1 MQRDFQYYEEL
12 LSGLEGILQADG
24 TVEHQMAGG
33 AVLAVRAEIAQTH
46 ELIGRGRLGV
56 PEAGLHLAAGE
67 HRKALRVQ
75 AIQEVLVR
83 AVGLLIGKQVVVQP
97 DLRVH
102 AVLRVHPVERGTLDL
117 AAVGGVPPLDS
128 GS

>member
-12 LSGLEGILQADG
+12 LSRLEGILQADG

-33 AVLAVRAEIAQTH
+33 AVLAVRAEVAQTH

-67 HRKALRVQ
+67 DFQRLLVQTDQKILKTKVQRNQKGRYRKALF
-75 AIQEVLVR
+75 LVPLF
-83 AVGLLIGKQVVVQP
+83 GNPIILLICS
-97 DLRVH
+97 
-102 AVLRVHPVERGTLDL
+102 TF
-117 AAVGGVPPLDS
+117 PLFTHWICHFV
-128 GS
+128 